1 MSAPHCHSVR
11 MTTDAPVKVFL
22 ADDSRMIC
30 DRLAA
35 MLGDQGMIIAGS
47 AHTPQ
52 GCIEAV
58 LASHPDVVV
67 LDVQLE
73 GGTGLQVLRAV
84 RQAFPDVAFVVFSI
98 NADAA
103 HRKLYLA
110 SGAHSYLDKAT
121 DFERLVE
128 AVRAASR
135 SAR

>member
-1 MSAPHCHSVR
+1 
-11 MTTDAPVKVFL
+11 MTTDAAAVKVFL

-30 DRLAA
+30 DRLAT
-35 MLGDQGMIIAGS
+35 MLADDGMIIAGA

-52 GCIEAV
+52 DCIAGV

-84 RQAFPDVAFVVFSI
+84 RQLRPDIAFVVFSI
-98 NADAA
+98 NVDAA

-110 SGAHSYLDKAT
+110 SGAHSFLDKAT
-121 DFERLVE
+121 DFERLVQS
-128 AVRAASR
+128 VRAA
-135 SAR
+135 AHPAP